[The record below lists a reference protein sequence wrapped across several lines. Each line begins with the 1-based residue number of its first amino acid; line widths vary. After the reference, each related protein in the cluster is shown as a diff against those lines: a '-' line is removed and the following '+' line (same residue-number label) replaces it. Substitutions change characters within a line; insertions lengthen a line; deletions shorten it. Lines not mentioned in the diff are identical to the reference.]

1 MSTNETPD
9 RAGAD
14 WATEPDDDAAFV
26 ASGIAA
32 LAREWAEPPAACPLV
47 AVAGVCGG
55 AGATT
60 VAYLT
65 AHAAAA
71 TTGDAVAVADLGG
84 PGSALADLADGAQGR
99 SLAALA
105 ETAAAHDPAAGRLF
119 DRPPAAG
126 PRVLAG
132 RPALAST
139 PDPGGLDRV
148 LLELRRAHALAFVD
162 CGVPALAAARHVVD
176 RATHL
181 LWVLPA
187 TFAGV
192 RRGRALLDL
201 LPPGDGQRELL
212 VARHQ
217 ADAGRP
223 AVDELKRLAGERGA
237 PLVLLPEVGD
247 LATGD
252 VAVAAERAGVGLD
265 AILMAVRR

>member
-1 MSTNETPD
+1 MSAYETLD
-9 RAGAD
+9 RPTDDWGA
-14 WATEPDDDAAFV
+14 ATDAATFV

-32 LAREWAEPPAACPLV
+32 LTREWADPPAGCPLV

-55 AGATT
+55 AGTTT

-65 AHAAAA
+65 AIAAGEA
-71 TTGDAVAVADLGG
+71 TTDAIAVGDLGG
-84 PGSALADLADGAQGR
+84 PGATLAELAGADPGR
-99 SLAALA
+99 SLSGLA
-105 ETAAAHDPAAGRLF
+105 DAAAAHAPTADRLF
-119 DRPPAAG
+119 DRAAGPG

-132 RPALAST
+132 RPAVREAT
-139 PDPGGLDRV
+139 DRAGLDRV
-148 LLELRRAHALAFVD
+148 LAELRRAHSLAVVD
-162 CGVPALAAARHVVD
+162 CGVPDDDGARQVLD

-187 TFAGV
+187 TAHGV

-201 LPPGDGQRELL
+201 FPAAADRRELL

-223 AVDELKRLAGERGA
+223 AVDGLKALAGERGA

-252 VAVAAERAGVGLD
+252 VRAAAERAGVGLD